1 MDENKRSILHRLY
14 YDANHP
20 AGFGTAENLY
30 QAAKK
35 ENVNIS
41 LGLIKKWLTTQKAF
55 SVHKSRRKKFQRRQT
70 VAPGINHQLQ
80 ADLVDL
86 SAIKRENGGNKFILT
101 AIDVF
106 SRFAFAVAIK
116 NKSALEVLRGFEKI
130 ITNENT
136 YKLLQVDDGKEFW
149 NRSVKDF
156 MQQNNIKMFSTG
168 SGQKASIVERFNR
181 TLKTRMFKY
190 FTANNTLK
198 YVDVLESLLNS
209 YNSRKHRIIGVA
221 PRHVSKGN
229 EKEIWKHQ
237 YKHLKKYSVNTMY
250 KIGDKVRITRVKN
263 IFEKGYVANFTN
275 DIFTIANILNTTPPT
290 YYLKDKDDEIL
301 KGAFYREEIQ
311 KIHNG

>member
-1 MDENKRSILHRLY
+1 MDEKKHNILHRLY

-20 AGFGTAENLY
+20 AGFGTANNLY
-30 QAAKK
+30 EATKK

-70 VAPGINHQLQ
+70 VVPGVNHQLQ

-86 SAIKRENGGNKFILT
+86 SAIKRENSGHKFILT

-106 SRFAFAVAIK
+106 SRFAFAVPIK
-116 NKSALEVLRGFEKI
+116 NKSAQEVLRGFEKI
-130 ITNENT
+130 ISKTNT
-136 YKLLQVDDGKEFW
+136 YNLLQVDDGKEFW

-190 FTANNTLK
+190 FTANNPLK
-198 YVDVLESLLNS
+198 YVDVLELLLNS

-221 PRHVSKGN
+221 PKHVSKEN

-237 YKHLKKYSVNTMY
+237 YKHLKKYNVNTMY
-250 KIGDKVRITRVKN
+250 QIGDKVRITRVKN

-311 KIHNG
+311 KIYNG